1 MAATSNS
8 GEDPTLSYHHHH
20 HHHRSPFRFEL
31 LQSISSS
38 DPRYSSLTPS
48 STNRPFSVSE
58 SLPQQSPLIPSHWDD
73 SYSHIT
79 QKFKSRKN
87 HRIQLGSIANMS
99 GESIDDKS
107 KVIVKQE
114 SPQYVKRVY
123 NKSKGTTT
131 QSKAGKRMPNGG
143 EAQNGGL
150 IVPSNNCRYDS
161 SLGLLTKKFVK
172 LIQEAEDGTLDL
184 NHCADVLE
192 VQKRRIYDIT
202 NVLEGIGL
210 IEKTTK
216 NHIRWKGADN
226 LGQKDLGD
234 QISRLKSEVEMM
246 QSEESRLDDLIRERQ
261 EALRSLEED
270 EYCKRYM
277 FMTEEDITSLPR
289 FQNQTLLAIKAP
301 TASYIE
307 VPDPDEMRFPQRQY
321 RMVIRSRMG
330 PIDVYLLSKYK
341 GDSGETSDKLGQ
353 ESDQKAP
360 FRVDTPSL
368 KIVTSDTDL
377 KADYWFESDAE
388 VSLTDLWSIFSS

>member
-8 GEDPTLSYHHHH
+8 GEDP
-20 HHHRSPFRFEL
+20 
-31 LQSISSS
+31 
-38 DPRYSSLTPS
+38 TPS

-58 SLPQQSPLIPSHWDD
+58 PPPNAQSPQIPPHWDE
-73 SYSHIT
+73 SYSQIT
-79 QKFKSRKN
+79 QKVQKSRKN
-87 HRIQLGSIANMS
+87 HRIQLGSSISNMPGETIDIA
-99 GESIDDKS
+99 
-107 KVIVKQE
+107 KVMVKQE
-114 SPQYVKRVY
+114 SPQDSKRGI
-123 NKSKGTTT
+123 KSKVAK
-131 QSKAGKRMPNGG
+131 QLKSGKRMANTEAHNGGPNGT
-143 EAQNGGL
+143 
-150 IVPSNNCRYDS
+150 NNCRYDS
-161 SLGLLTKKFVK
+161 SLGLLTKKFVN
-172 LIQEAEDGTLDL
+172 LIREAEDGSLDL
-184 NHCADVLE
+184 NYCADVLE

-226 LGQKDLGD
+226 LGQNGLGD
-234 QISRLKSEVEMM
+234 QISRLKSEVESM

-277 FMTEEDITSLPR
+277 FMTEEDITSIPR

-307 VPDPDEMRFPQRQY
+307 VPDPDEVMTFPQRQY
-321 RMVIRSRMG
+321 RMLIRSRMG

-341 GDSGETSDKLGQ
+341 RDSGETS
-353 ESDQKAP
+353 ESDQNP
-360 FRVDTPSL
+360 QSGVDTPSM

-377 KADYWFESDAE
+377 KTDYWFESEAE
-388 VSLTDLWSIFSS
+388 VSLTDLWNNNFS

>member
-8 GEDPTLSYHHHH
+8 GEDPALSYN
-20 HHHRSPFRFEL
+20 HRSPFRFEL
-31 LQSISSS
+31 LKSMQPTDPLYSSS
-38 DPRYSSLTPS
+38 STPS
-48 STNRPFSVSE
+48 STNRPFSVPE
-58 SLPQQSPLIPSHWDD
+58 PIPNAQSPQIQAQYWDD
-73 SYSHIT
+73 SYSQIT

-87 HRIQLGSIANMS
+87 HRIQLGSICNMP
-99 GESIDDKS
+99 GETIDIA
-107 KVIVKQE
+107 KVTVKQE
-114 SPQYVKRVY
+114 SPQDTKRVS
-123 NKSKGTTT
+123 KSKVTK
-131 QSKAGKRMPNGG
+131 QSKAGKR
-143 EAQNGGL
+143 EAQNGGGTNAAT
-150 IVPSNNCRYDS
+150 NNCRYDS
-161 SLGLLTKKFVK
+161 SLGLLTKKFVN
-172 LIQEAEDGTLDL
+172 LIREAEDGSLDL
-184 NHCADVLE
+184 NYCADVLE

-216 NHIRWKGADN
+216 NHIRWKGAEN

-234 QISRLKSEVEMM
+234 QISRLKLEVESM
-246 QSEESRLDDLIRERQ
+246 QSEENRLDDLIRERQ

-277 FMTEEDITSLPR
+277 FMTEEDITSLPQ

-307 VPDPDEMRFPQRQY
+307 VPDPDEVMSFPQRQY

-341 GDSGETSDKLGQ
+341 GDSVETS
-353 ESDQKAP
+353 ESDQNAASG
-360 FRVDTPSL
+360 VDTPSL

-377 KADYWFESDAE
+377 KTDYWFESDAE
-388 VSLTDLWSIFSS
+388 VSLTDLWNNFC

>member
-8 GEDPTLSYHHHH
+8 GEDPTLSYL

-38 DPRYSSLTPS
+38 DPRYSSLNPS
-48 STNRPFSVSE
+48 STNRPFLVSE
-58 SLPQQSPLIPSHWDD
+58 SLPNTQQSPLIPSHWDD

-79 QKFKSRKN
+79 HKVQKSIKN
-87 HRIQLGSIANMS
+87 HRIQLGSMANMS
-99 GESIDDKS
+99 GESIDIA

-114 SPQYVKRVY
+114 TPQDVVKRVY
-123 NKSKGTTT
+123 NKSKGTK
-131 QSKAGKRMPNGG
+131 QSKAGKRMANG

-150 IVPSNNCRYDS
+150 IVASNNCRYDS

-184 NHCADVLE
+184 NYCADVLE

-234 QISRLKSEVEMM
+234 QINRLKSEVESMRF
-246 QSEESRLDDLIRERQ
+246 EESRLDDLIRERQ

-270 EYCKRYM
+270 EYCRRYM

-307 VPDPDEMRFPQRQY
+307 VPDPDEMHFPQRQY

-341 GDSGETSDKLGQ
+341 GDSGETSDKLGH

-360 FRVDTPSL
+360 SRVD
-368 KIVTSDTDL
+368 I
-377 KADYWFESDAE
+377 
-388 VSLTDLWSIFSS
+388 SI

>member
-8 GEDPTLSYHHHH
+8 GEDPTLSY
-20 HHHRSPFRFEL
+20 HHRSPFRFEL

-48 STNRPFSVSE
+48 STNRPFSVSQ
-58 SLPQQSPLIPSHWDD
+58 SLPNSQLSPLISPHWDD
-73 SYSHIT
+73 SYSQIT
-79 QKFKSRKN
+79 QKVQKSRKN

-99 GESIDDKS
+99 GGESIDIA

-114 SPQYVKRVY
+114 SSPQNVKRVY
-123 NKSKGTTT
+123 NKSKGGTKLL
-131 QSKAGKRMPNGG
+131 KAGKRMANG
-143 EAQNGGL
+143 EVQNGGL
-150 IVPSNNCRYDS
+150 NGASINCRYDS

-184 NHCADVLE
+184 NYCAVVLE

-234 QISRLKSEVEMM
+234 QISRLKSEVESM

-270 EYCKRYM
+270 DYCRRYM

-307 VPDPDEMRFPQRQY
+307 VPDPDEMSFPQQY
-321 RMVIRSRMG
+321 RMVVRSRMG

-341 GDSGETSDKLGQ
+341 GDSAETSDKLGN

-360 FRVDTPSL
+360 VGVDTPSL

-388 VSLTDLWSIFSS
+388 VSLTDLWSNFNS

>member
-8 GEDPTLSYHHHH
+8 GEDPTLSY

-48 STNRPFSVSE
+48 STNRPFSVSQ
-58 SLPQQSPLIPSHWDD
+58 SLPNSQQSPLISSHWDD
-73 SYSHIT
+73 SYSQIT
-79 QKFKSRKN
+79 QKVQKSRKN
-87 HRIQLGSIANMS
+87 HRIQLGSIANMA
-99 GESIDDKS
+99 GESIDIA

-114 SPQYVKRVY
+114 SSPQDIKRVY
-123 NKSKGTTT
+123 NKSKGTK
-131 QSKAGKRMPNGG
+131 QLKAGKRMANG

-150 IVPSNNCRYDS
+150 NGTSINCRYDS

-184 NHCADVLE
+184 NYCADVLE

-226 LGQKDLGD
+226 LGQRDLGD
-234 QISRLKSEVEMM
+234 QIARLKSEVESM

-270 EYCKRYM
+270 EYCRRYM

-289 FQNQTLLAIKAP
+289 FQNQTLLAVKAP

-341 GDSGETSDKLGQ
+341 GDSGETSDKLGH

-360 FRVDTPSL
+360 SGVDTPSL

-388 VSLTDLWSIFSS
+388 VSLTDLWSNFSS

>member
-1 MAATSNS
+1 VNEFFCA
-8 GEDPTLSYHHHH
+8 E
-20 HHHRSPFRFEL
+20 
-31 LQSISSS
+31 
-38 DPRYSSLTPS
+38 
-48 STNRPFSVSE
+48 V
-58 SLPQQSPLIPSHWDD
+58 
-73 SYSHIT
+73 
-79 QKFKSRKN
+79 
-87 HRIQLGSIANMS
+87 
-99 GESIDDKS
+99 
-107 KVIVKQE
+107 
-114 SPQYVKRVY
+114 
-123 NKSKGTTT
+123 
-131 QSKAGKRMPNGG
+131 
-143 EAQNGGL
+143 QNGGL
-150 IVPSNNCRYDS
+150 NGASINCRYDS

-184 NHCADVLE
+184 NYCAVVLE

-234 QISRLKSEVEMM
+234 QISRLKSEVESM

-270 EYCKRYM
+270 DYCRRYM

-307 VPDPDEMRFPQRQY
+307 VPDPDEMSFPQQY

-341 GDSGETSDKLGQ
+341 GDSAETSDKLGN

-360 FRVDTPSL
+360 VGVDTPSL

-388 VSLTDLWSIFSS
+388 VSLTDLWSNFNS

>member
-8 GEDPTLSYHHHH
+8 GEDPTLSSY
-20 HHHRSPFRFEL
+20 HRSPFRFEL
-31 LQSISSS
+31 LDSLPP
-38 DPRYSSLTPS
+38 DPLYSSTTPS
-48 STNRPFSVSE
+48 STNRPFSVSDQ
-58 SLPQQSPLIPSHWDD
+58 LPLRPNAQSPNIPPHWDD
-73 SYSHIT
+73 SYTLIT
-79 QKFKSRKN
+79 QKVQKSRKN
-87 HRIQLGSIANMS
+87 HRIQLGSVPHMS
-99 GESIDDKS
+99 GETKEMP
-107 KVIVKQE
+107 KFIVKQE
-114 SPQYVKRVY
+114 FPQDVKRVG
-123 NKSKGTTT
+123 NKSMVTK
-131 QSKAGKRMPNGG
+131 QSKAGFRKEAHTGVPNGG
-143 EAQNGGL
+143 
-150 IVPSNNCRYDS
+150 NNCRYDS
-161 SLGLLTKKFVK
+161 SLGLLTKKFVR

-184 NHCADVLE
+184 NRCADVLE

-216 NHIRWKGADN
+216 NHIRWKGAEN
-226 LGQKDLGD
+226 LGQIDLGD
-234 QISRLKSEVEMM
+234 QISRLKSEVESL

-270 EYCKRYM
+270 ENCRRYM
-277 FMTEEDITSLPR
+277 YMTEEDITSLPH

-307 VPDPDEMRFPQRQY
+307 VPDPDEVMSFPQRQY

-341 GDSGETSDKLGQ
+341 GDSAETSDRSGH
-353 ESDQKAP
+353 ESDQNAA
-360 FRVDTPSL
+360 FGVDTPSL

-388 VSLTDLWSIFSS
+388 VSLTDLWSNLSY

>member
-8 GEDPTLSYHHHH
+8 GEDPSLSY
-20 HHHRSPFRFEL
+20 HHRSPFRFEL
-31 LQSISSS
+31 LDSVPP
-38 DPRYSSLTPS
+38 DPLYSSTTTPS
-48 STNRPFSVSE
+48 STNRPFSV
-58 SLPQQSPLIPSHWDD
+58 PNAQSAINPPHWDD
-73 SYSHIT
+73 SYSLIT
-79 QKFKSRKN
+79 QKVKSRKN
-87 HRIQLGSIANMS
+87 HRIQLGSVAHMPGETIDIA
-99 GESIDDKS
+99 

-114 SPQYVKRVY
+114 SPQDVKRVG
-123 NKSKGTTT
+123 NKSKAGL
-131 QSKAGKRMPNGG
+131 GKRMAEALSGVPNGG
-143 EAQNGGL
+143 
-150 IVPSNNCRYDS
+150 NCRYDS

-172 LIQEAEDGTLDL
+172 LMQDAEDGTLDL

-234 QISRLKSEVEMM
+234 QIAKLKSEVECM

-270 EYCKRYM
+270 ENCRRYM
-277 FMTEEDITSLPR
+277 FMTEEDITSLPC

-307 VPDPDEMRFPQRQY
+307 VPDPDEVMSFPQRQY

-341 GDSGETSDKLGQ
+341 GDSGETSDRPGH
-353 ESDQKAP
+353 ESDQNAP
-360 FRVDTPSL
+360 SRVDTPSL
-368 KIVTSDTDL
+368 KVVTSDTDL
-377 KADYWFESDAE
+377 KADYWFESEAD
-388 VSLTDLWSIFSS
+388 VSLTDLWSNLSY

>member
-8 GEDPTLSYHHHH
+8 GEDPTLSYH
-20 HHHRSPFRFEL
+20 RSPFRFEL
-31 LQSISSS
+31 LQSS

-48 STNRPFSVSE
+48 STNRPFSVSQP
-58 SLPQQSPLIPSHWDD
+58 LPNSQQQSPLIQPHWDD
-73 SYSHIT
+73 SYSQIT
-79 QKFKSRKN
+79 QKVQKCCKN
-87 HRIQLGSIANMS
+87 HRIQLGSVSNMS
-99 GESIDDKS
+99 GEIKDLA
-107 KVIVKQE
+107 KVVVKQE
-114 SPQYVKRVY
+114 ESPQDSKLGY
-123 NKSKGTTT
+123 NKSKAIKL
-131 QSKAGKRMPNGG
+131 SKTGKRMANG
-143 EAQNGGL
+143 EVHSGGL
-150 IVPSNNCRYDS
+150 TATTSNCRYDS
-161 SLGLLTKKFVK
+161 SLGLLTKKFVR
-172 LIQEAEDGTLDL
+172 LIQEADDGTLDL

-226 LGQKDLGD
+226 LGQKELGD
-234 QISRLKSEVEMM
+234 QISRLKLEVESMR
-246 QSEESRLDDLIRERQ
+246 SEESRLDDLIRERK

-270 EYCKRYM
+270 EYCRRYM

-307 VPDPDEMRFPQRQY
+307 VPDPDEVMSFPQRQY

-341 GDSGETSDKLGQ
+341 GDSGETSDKSTQ
-353 ESDQKAP
+353 ESNQNAQ
-360 FRVDTPSL
+360 FGVDTPSM
-368 KIVTSDTDL
+368 KIVTSETDL
-377 KADYWFESDAE
+377 KADYWFESEAE
-388 VSLTDLWSIFSS
+388 VSLTDLWSNFSS